1 MYANVDTLSKVKKCE
16 IEELIKQESPD
27 LICICEIFP
36 KNPFFEV
43 TKEQYN
49 IDGYYLH
56 ITGWGRRGI
65 AVNSRTEME
74 VM

>member
-36 KNPFFEV
+36 KKHSSKSPKNN
-43 TKEQYN
+43 TTLMDTIY
-49 IDGYYLH
+49 I
-56 ITGWGRRGI
+56 
-65 AVNSRTEME
+65 
-74 VM
+74 